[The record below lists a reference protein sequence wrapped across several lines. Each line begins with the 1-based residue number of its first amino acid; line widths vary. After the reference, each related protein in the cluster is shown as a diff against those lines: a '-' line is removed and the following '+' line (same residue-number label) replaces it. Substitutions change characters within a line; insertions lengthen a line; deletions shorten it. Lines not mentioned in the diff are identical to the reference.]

1 MTLDKDQLLDA
12 YRCMR
17 TIRMF
22 EDRLHEEFMGGKIP
36 GFVHLYAGEE
46 ASAAGVIRHLESGAK
61 DTVGSTHRGHGHSI
75 AVGCDV
81 KAMMKEIYGR
91 QGGLCNAKGGSMHI
105 ADVSIGM
112 LGANGIVGGGTSLS
126 CGAALTAKVK
136 KTGGV
141 AVSFFGDGAFNQGMT
156 LESMNFAR
164 VYNLPV
170 LFVLEDNG
178 YAESTSSD
186 WSIGGG
192 NPVQRAAGFG
202 IRGEKVD
209 GHDFFAVD
217 RAAGEAIKAIRNGD
231 GPRFVHIDF
240 LRYYGHFEGDAT
252 TYRPKDEVKNERK
265 FNDPLNIFRARVVQ
279 GDLLTEDALN
289 QIDDEVAKLIDE
301 AVAEAREAPL
311 PDLLTLTTDVY
322 VSY

>member
-1 MTLDKDQLLDA
+1 MTLDQDQLLGA

-22 EDRLHEEFMGGKIP
+22 EDRLHEEFMCGKIP

-156 LESMNFAR
+156 LESMNFAQ

-231 GPRFVHIDF
+231 GPRFMHIDF

-265 FNDPLNIFRARVVQ
+265 FTDPLNIFRARVVQ

-289 QIDDEVAKLIDE
+289 QIDDEVAELIDE

-311 PDLLTLTTDVY
+311 PDLSMLTTDVY